1 MQIGIIGTGL
11 IGASIGLRLH
21 SHGEKGISII
31 GYDVN
36 RDHLNLALKIN
47 AIDSVAESIDVI
59 VKNSKIV
66 IIATPILDVK
76 DIFEAINES
85 ILTNNIAN
93 LVITDTSSTKSK
105 IIDWANSILSKD
117 AVFIGSHPMAGS
129 TEVGPNYSDGSIFE
143 DSRWVITPTK
153 NTPQHAIK
161 TILSLIEAMGAEPM
175 FMDANEHDSYVAA
188 ISHMPLFAQI
198 ALFALAKDSNAW
210 AELSMLASSGFKSA
224 SRLVGTN
231 PSLAFDINETNQV
244 NIVHWI
250 ERYMEELQKIK
261 LLLQDSENKEE
272 LFRFIGAM
280 HLDYLKFLDGAVGRE
295 HWGEQLTNVPD
306 YNAFDLLMGG
316 MLTDKLNKL
325 DFDNRK

>member
-21 SHGEKGISII
+21 SHGEKGISVI

-36 RDHLNLALKIN
+36 RENLNLAQKIN
-47 AIDSVAESIDVI
+47 AIDSIAESIDVV
-59 VKNSKIV
+59 VKNAKI
-66 IIATPILDVK
+66 IIISAPILDVK
-76 DIFEAINES
+76 AIFESINES
-85 ILTNNIAN
+85 ILQNNVED
-93 LVITDTSSTKSK
+93 LVVTDTSSSKSK
-105 IIDWANSILSKD
+105 IIEWANTILPKN
-117 AVFIGSHPMAGS
+117 VFFVGSHPMAGS

-143 DSRWVITPTK
+143 GARWVITPTE
-153 NTPQHAIK
+153 NSPQHAIE
-161 TILSLIEAMGAEPM
+161 TILSLIEAMGADPM
-175 FMDANEHDSYVAA
+175 FMDADEHDSYVAG

-198 ALFALAKDSNAW
+198 ALFALARESNAW

-224 SRLVGTN
+224 SRLVATN
-231 PSLAFDINETNQV
+231 PSLAFDINETNRM
-244 NIVHWI
+244 NIEHWI
-250 ERYMEELQKIK
+250 ERYIEELQKIK
-261 LLLQDSENKEE
+261 LLLQDSEDKEE
-272 LFRFIGAM
+272 FFRFIGAM

-325 DFDNRK
+325 DFDTKK

>member
-1 MQIGIIGTGL
+1 
-11 IGASIGLRLH
+11 
-21 SHGEKGISII
+21 
-31 GYDVN
+31 
-36 RDHLNLALKIN
+36 
-47 AIDSVAESIDVI
+47 
-59 VKNSKIV
+59 
-66 IIATPILDVK
+66 
-76 DIFEAINES
+76 
-85 ILTNNIAN
+85 
-93 LVITDTSSTKSK
+93 
-105 IIDWANSILSKD
+105 
-117 AVFIGSHPMAGS
+117 MAGS

-250 ERYMEELQKIK
+250 ERYMEDVFSACRAKILQCQIDEAGMRHFPEVLVLVFCRT
-261 LLLQDSENKEE
+261 LL
-272 LFRFIGAM
+272 I
-280 HLDYLKFLDGAVGRE
+280 FL
-295 HWGEQLTNVPD
+295 
-306 YNAFDLLMGG
+306 
-316 MLTDKLNKL
+316 
-325 DFDNRK
+325 

>member
-1 MQIGIIGTGL
+1 
-11 IGASIGLRLH
+11 
-21 SHGEKGISII
+21 
-31 GYDVN
+31 
-36 RDHLNLALKIN
+36 
-47 AIDSVAESIDVI
+47 
-59 VKNSKIV
+59 
-66 IIATPILDVK
+66 
-76 DIFEAINES
+76 
-85 ILTNNIAN
+85 
-93 LVITDTSSTKSK
+93 
-105 IIDWANSILSKD
+105 
-117 AVFIGSHPMAGS
+117 MAGS